1 MHHTVDLLEDWLEE
15 SGTDPDL
22 LDCIAE
28 YAYSRGGCTMGEICN
43 GLGEPFQRMA
53 WDQDEIS
60 WRRFMEG
67 MICEWMRQIQREYHR
82 REGTTVSPER
92 WAKGVIL
99 KLLEVTHGQRIY
111 RNVQIHDDVAGT
123 WAALRKEKIQKDIE
137 EQMEMGTAGL
147 LEEDHWMME
156 VNLGDMETLS
166 GEQEEYWLLAIHTA
180 WEAATLTRQRTRQ
193 DQEEPLVD
201 GR

>member
-1 MHHTVDLLEDWLEE
+1 
-15 SGTDPDL
+15 
-22 LDCIAE
+22 
-28 YAYSRGGCTMGEICN
+28 
-43 GLGEPFQRMA
+43 
-53 WDQDEIS
+53 
-60 WRRFMEG
+60 
-67 MICEWMRQIQREYHR
+67 
-82 REGTTVSPER
+82 
-92 WAKGVIL
+92 
-99 KLLEVTHGQRIY
+99 
-111 RNVQIHDDVAGT
+111 
-123 WAALRKEKIQKDIE
+123 
-137 EQMEMGTAGL
+137 MEMGTAGL